1 MRNSSSKKLVIT
13 FEKMIRKFFLTI
25 ATFVAIANADNIGWK
40 SYLAENPLEFHDIPL
55 VWESGN
61 LTNIP
66 SWLSGVFVR
75 NGPAQVY
82 V

>member
-1 MRNSSSKKLVIT
+1 
-13 FEKMIRKFFLTI
+13 MICKFFLKI

-40 SYLAENPLEFHDIPL
+40 SYLAENPIEFHDIPL
-55 VWESGN
+55 DWESEN